1 MDGLLGDP
9 IDSQTAVARFVSDGE
24 LSYRVILWKRQ
35 HVFLVGIARTSSPQ
49 VGIRRGMD
57 AGPGL
62 IGVGL
67 EKYPRNGISYPQFV
81 GRK

>member
-1 MDGLLGDP
+1 
-9 IDSQTAVARFVSDGE
+9 
-24 LSYRVILWKRQ
+24 
-35 HVFLVGIARTSSPQ
+35 

-57 AGPGL
+57 AGLGL

-67 EKYPRNGISYPQFV
+67 GKYQSNGISYPQFV